1 MAFDETYW
9 KLQQGM
15 KVGKT
20 ENNDFGNY
28 TYRTAEGILKKFR
41 ELIRDDGLKAT
52 LTIVDEPLVVE
63 GWHYIKSKIVLT
75 TESGEYTSSAF
86 AREQESKKKMDPAQ
100 ITGATISYA
109 RKYALGGLFAI
120 SDEIDPD
127 DPNYQAQGQS
137 QAPTSKVEQQKQ
149 KQIAANRQ
157 NYAGIVKQIALL
169 TKQPED
175 EINNQIKAQVQSKP
189 ELAAIKDPLGK
200 SNVYAREAQAYLNEV
215 KASGAV

>member
-175 EINNQIKAQVQSKP
+175 EINNRIKAQVQSKP

>member
-1 MAFDETYW
+1 MSFDETYW

-41 ELIRDDGLKAT
+41 ELISDNELKAT
-52 LTIVDEPLVVE
+52 LTIVDEPLVIE

-86 AREQESKKKMDPAQ
+86 AREVESKKKMDPAQ

-137 QAPTSKVEQQKQ
+137 QSPTNKVEQQKQ
-149 KQIAANRQ
+149 KQIATNRQ
-157 NYAGIVKQIALL
+157 NYAGIVKQISLL
-169 TKQPED
+169 TKQPEA
-175 EINNQIKAQVQSKP
+175 EINKQIAENINSKP
-189 ELAAIKDPLGK
+189 ELAAIKDDLGK
-200 SNVYAREAQAYLNEV
+200 SNVYTREAQAYLDEV

>member
-41 ELIRDDGLKAT
+41 ELISDNGLKAT
-52 LTIVDEPLVVE
+52 LTIVDEPLVIE

-137 QAPTSKVEQQKQ
+137 QAPTSKVEQQKK

-157 NYAGIVKQIALL
+157 NYAGIVKQISLL
-169 TKQPED
+169 TKQPET
-175 EINNQIKAQVQSKP
+175 EINKQIAENINSKP
-189 ELAAIKDPLGK
+189 ELAAIKDDLGK
-200 SNVYAREAQAYLNEV
+200 SNVYTREAQAYLDEV

>member
-1 MAFDETYW
+1 MSFDETYW

-20 ENNDFGNY
+20 ENNNFGHY
-28 TYRTAEGILKKFR
+28 SYRTAEGILKKFR
-41 ELIRDDGLKAT
+41 DLINDEGVKAT
-52 LTIVDEPLVVE
+52 LTIVDEPIVIE
-63 GWHYIKSKIVLT
+63 GWHYIKSEITLT
-75 TESGEYTSSAF
+75 TENGCYTSAAF
-86 AREQESKKKMDPAQ
+86 ARESEAKKGMDPAQ
-100 ITGATISYA
+100 VTGATISYA

-149 KQIAANRQ
+149 KQIATNRQ
-157 NYAGIVKQIALL
+157 TYAGIVKQIALL

-200 SNVYAREAQAYLNEV
+200 SNVFAREAQAYLNEV

>member
-9 KLQQGM
+9 KIQKNM
-15 KVGKT
+15 KVAKS
-20 ENNDFGNY
+20 ENNSFGHY
-28 TYRTAEGILKKFR
+28 SYRTAEGILKKFR
-41 ELIRDDGLKAT
+41 DLINDEELKAT
-52 LTIVDEPLVVE
+52 LTIIDEPLVIE
-63 GWHYIKSKIVLT
+63 GWHYIKSKIILA
-75 TESGEYTSSAF
+75 TENGEYTASAF
-86 AREQESKKKMDPAQ
+86 ARESEAKKGMDPAQ
-100 ITGATISYA
+100 VTGATISYA

-137 QAPTSKVEQQKQ
+137 QAPTSKVEQQKK
-149 KQIAANRQ
+149 KQIATNRQ
-157 NYAGIVKQIALL
+157 TYAGIVKQIALL

-200 SNVYAREAQAYLNEV
+200 SNVFAREAQAYLDEV

>member
-1 MAFDETYW
+1 MSFDETYW

-20 ENNDFGNY
+20 ENNNFGHY
-28 TYRTAEGILKKFR
+28 SYRTAEGILKKFR
-41 ELIRDDGLKAT
+41 DLINDEGVKAT
-52 LTIVDEPLVVE
+52 LTIVDEPIVIE
-63 GWHYIKSKIVLT
+63 GWHYIKSEITLT
-75 TESGEYTSSAF
+75 TENGCYTSAAF
-86 AREQESKKKMDPAQ
+86 ARESEAKKGMDPAQ
-100 ITGATISYA
+100 VTGATISYA

-149 KQIAANRQ
+149 KQIATNRQ
-157 NYAGIVKQIALL
+157 TYAGIVKQIALL

-200 SNVYAREAQAYLNEV
+200 SNVFAREAQAYLDEV
-215 KASGAV
+215 KTSGAV

>member
-9 KLQQGM
+9 KIQKNM
-15 KVGKT
+15 KVAKS
-20 ENNDFGNY
+20 ENNSFGHY
-28 TYRTAEGILKKFR
+28 SYRTAEGILKKFR
-41 ELIRDDGLKAT
+41 DLINDEELKAT
-52 LTIVDEPLVVE
+52 LTIVDEPLVIE
-63 GWHYIKSKIVLT
+63 GWHYIKSKIILA
-75 TESGEYTSSAF
+75 TENGEYTASAF
-86 AREQESKKKMDPAQ
+86 ARESEAKKGMDPAQ
-100 ITGATISYA
+100 VTGATISYA

-137 QAPTSKVEQQKQ
+137 QAPTSKVEQQKN

-157 NYAGIVKQIALL
+157 NYAVIVKKIALL
-169 TKQPED
+169 TKQPDD
-175 EINNQIKAQVQSKP
+175 EINNQIKARVQSKP

-200 SNVYAREAQAYLNEV
+200 SNVFAREAQAYLDEV

>member
-41 ELIRDDGLKAT
+41 ELIRDEELKAT
-52 LTIVDEPLVVE
+52 LTIVDEPLVIE
-63 GWHYIKSKIVLT
+63 GWHYIKSKISLT
-75 TESGEYTSSAF
+75 TESGEYTSYAF
-86 AREQESKKKMDPAQ
+86 ARETESKKKMDPAQ

-137 QAPTSKVEQQKQ
+137 QAPSKVEQQKQ
-149 KQIAANRQ
+149 KQIATNRQ
-157 NYAGIVKQIALL
+157 NYAGIVKQISLL
-169 TKQPED
+169 TKQPEA
-175 EINNQIKAQVQSKP
+175 EINKQIAKNINSKP
-189 ELAAIKDPLGK
+189 ELAAIKDDLGK
-200 SNVYAREAQAYLNEV
+200 SNVYTREAQAYLDEV

>member
-1 MAFDETYW
+1 MSFDETYW

-20 ENNDFGNY
+20 ENNNFGHY

-41 ELIRDDGLKAT
+41 ELISDDGLKAT
-52 LTIVDEPLVVE
+52 LTIIDEPLVIE
-63 GWHYIKSKIVLT
+63 GWHYIRSKTILA
-75 TESGEYTSSAF
+75 TENGEYTAFAF
-86 AREQESKKKMDPAQ
+86 ARESEAKKGMDPAQ
-100 ITGATISYA
+100 VTGATISYA

-137 QAPTSKVEQQKQ
+137 QAHTSKVEQQKK

-200 SNVYAREAQAYLNEV
+200 SNVFAREAQAYLDEV
-215 KASGAV
+215 KANGAV

>member
-20 ENNDFGNY
+20 ENNNFGHY

-41 ELIRDDGLKAT
+41 ELISDEGLKAT
-52 LTIVDEPLVVE
+52 LTIVDEPLVIE
-63 GWHYIKSKIVLT
+63 GWHYIKSKIILA
-75 TESGEYTSSAF
+75 TENGEYTASAF
-86 AREQESKKKMDPAQ
+86 ARESEAKKGMDPAQ
-100 ITGATISYA
+100 VTGATISYA

-149 KQIAANRQ
+149 KQIATNRQ
-157 NYAGIVKQIALL
+157 NYAGIVKQISLL
-169 TKQPED
+169 TKQPEA
-175 EINNQIKAQVQSKP
+175 EINKQIAENINSKP
-189 ELAAIKDPLGK
+189 ELAAIKDDLGK
-200 SNVYAREAQAYLNEV
+200 SNVYTREAQAYLDEA

>member
-1 MAFDETYW
+1 MSFDETYW

-20 ENNDFGNY
+20 ENNNFGHY

-41 ELIRDDGLKAT
+41 ELISDDGLKAT
-52 LTIVDEPLVVE
+52 LTIVDEPLVIE
-63 GWHYIKSKIVLT
+63 GWHYIKSKIILT
-75 TESGEYTSSAF
+75 TENGEYTASAF
-86 AREQESKKKMDPAQ
+86 ARESEAKKGMDPAQ
-100 ITGATISYA
+100 VTGATISYA

-120 SDEIDPD
+120 SDEIDQD
-127 DPNYQAQGQS
+127 DPNYQAQGQP
-137 QAPTSKVEQQKQ
+137 QAPISKAEQQKQ
-149 KQIAANRQ
+149 KQIATNRQ
-157 NYAGIVKQIALL
+157 SYAGVVKQISLL

-175 EINNQIKAQVQSKP
+175 EINNQIKARVQSKP

-200 SNVYAREAQAYLNEV
+200 SNIFAREAQAYLDEV